1 MAAKVQTYND
11 IMRWLKSYA
20 EFCGRHRKRAFSR
33 QNVVYPTGLTVG
45 KQVVEGGMPNQPS
58 FDSAGDG

>member
-1 MAAKVQTYND
+1 MARPETDEQKAAFEA
-11 IMRWLKSYA
+11 WYA
-20 EFCGRHRKRAFSR
+20 SGREACKTVNAL
-33 QNVVYPTGLTVG
+33 QDVVYPTGLTVG